1 MNDYDD
7 DDILSTIQL
16 AKRLEV
22 DPKAIRR
29 VASLIGGRRI
39 GYRWKFRW
47 GTVKEF
53 FKNAYFETGQGQLLD
68 GPGEDK
74 WQADCEPLLWLW
86 KERRPRVADCE
97 GMGGGANKSA
107 NVWGQDPFGL
117 RAAYLVD
124 RELPAA

>member
-68 GPGEDK
+68 GPGEGK

-86 KERRPRVADCE
+86 KERRPRVEGCE

-117 RAAYLVD
+117 RAAYLVG

>member
-68 GPGEDK
+68 GPCEGK

-86 KERRPRVADCE
+86 KERRPRVEGSE
-97 GMGGGANKSA
+97 GMGGGTNKSA

-117 RAAYLVD
+117 RAAYLMG